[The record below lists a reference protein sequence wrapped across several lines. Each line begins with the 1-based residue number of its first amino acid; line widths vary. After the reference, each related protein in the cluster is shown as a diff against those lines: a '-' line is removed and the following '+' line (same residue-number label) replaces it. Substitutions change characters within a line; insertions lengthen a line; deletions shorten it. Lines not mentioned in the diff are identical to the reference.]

1 MYKNIKMNF
10 GIIFFK
16 LRLLNDK
23 EYIYMERSG
32 VFNFDLVGVYY
43 CSNVRVIIRYY
54 FYLRFVL
61 GFILSCVSN
70 FLVLLKI

>member
-1 MYKNIKMNF
+1 
-10 GIIFFK
+10 
-16 LRLLNDK
+16 
-23 EYIYMERSG
+23 MERSG

-61 GFILSCVSN
+61 GFILLCVLN

>member
-43 CSNVRVIIRYY
+43 RSNVRVIIRYY